1 MKLILASSS
10 PRRKQIL
17 ERIGFKFEIIPPNI
31 DESHLSVNI
40 KPEQYCISLAKMK
53 SMKISQ
59 DHPNALVIGADTIVS
74 LNNIILNKPKDP
86 INAKKMLS
94 MLSDKTHQVH
104 TGICINWI
112 KKNIQHSF
120 NEISQVTFRK
130 LDEKEITYYI
140 ENFKPYD
147 KAGSY
152 GIQGWSSL
160 FVKNIQGCYDNIV
173 GFPISRIH
181 EELKKLDINLLDSI
195 SESA

>member
-17 ERIGFKFEIIPPNI
+17 ERIGLKFEIIPPNI
-31 DESHLSVNI
+31 DESHLSVKM
-40 KPEQYCISLAKMK
+40 KPEEYCISLAKIK
-53 SMKISQ
+53 AMKISQ
-59 DHPNALVIGADTIVS
+59 YHPNALVIGADTIVS
-74 LNNIILNKPKDP
+74 LNNNILNKPKDHM
-86 INAKKMLS
+86 NAKKMLS
-94 MLSDKTHQVH
+94 MLSGKTHQVH
-104 TGICINWI
+104 TGICINWM
-112 KKNIQHSF
+112 KKNIQNSF
-120 NEISQVTFRK
+120 NEISQVTFRR

-140 ENFKPYD
+140 KNYKPYD

-173 GFPISRIH
+173 GFPISRIYA
-181 EELKKLDINLLDSI
+181 ELKKLDINLLDSI

>member
-17 ERIGFKFEIIPPNI
+17 ERIGLKFEIIPPNI
-31 DESHLSVNI
+31 DESHLSVKM
-40 KPEQYCISLAKMK
+40 KPEEYCISLAKNK
-53 SMKISQ
+53 TMKISQ
-59 DHPNALVIGADTIVS
+59 YHPNALVIGADTIVS
-74 LNNIILNKPKDP
+74 LNNNILNKPKDH

-94 MLSDKTHQVH
+94 MLSGKTHQVH
-104 TGICINWI
+104 TGICMNWME
-112 KKNIQHSF
+112 KNIRNSF
-120 NEISQVTFRK
+120 NEVSQVTFRK

-140 ENFKPYD
+140 KNYKPYD

-160 FVKNIQGCYDNIV
+160 FVKNIQGCHDNIV

-181 EELKKLDINLLDSI
+181 AELKKLDINLLDSI

>member
-17 ERIGFKFEIIPPNI
+17 ERIGFKFEIIFPNI
-31 DESHLSVNI
+31 DESHLSVKI
-40 KPEQYCISLAKMK
+40 KPAQYCISLAKMK

-59 DHPNALVIGADTIVS
+59 YHPNALVIGADTIVS
-74 LNNIILNKPKDP
+74 LNNIILNKPKDA

-94 MLSDKTHQVH
+94 MLSGKTHQVH
-104 TGICINWI
+104 TGICINWM